1 MFRDEYKKAYDN
13 IPVEQINVEEL
24 IQRAEERKCIGKGML
39 YCIRPVV
46 VPVLSLCLIVM
57 LVMPVMATE
66 IPAVYGVIQKYA
78 PALADYVLPED
89 AKATSKDIILQME
102 AVNIEGNNAE
112 VLLSFK
118 DAEGSSKDLIK
129 GKVDLYDS
137 YRIQNYGETSVV
149 GGCSFLEYDPDQDK
163 AYFKIQITSDKD
175 FSRNK
180 IKFAVKQL
188 LTNCIKEERY
198 ISLDNLL
205 TDPKEKIPVY
215 ICGGGGIQ
223 DKSKIPFFID
233 SGESASWD
241 VWVMDVV
248 ELNENLLEEL
258 QITGIAYDEGV
269 LRVQQC
275 RGNFKEAD
283 RHIRL
288 YLKDKNGEERIPDSS
303 VSWQEEIQGERVMFS
318 ETWFLITQ
326 EELKQYELYGMFY
339 ISDGNVKGNWEVV
352 VDLGR

>member
-1 MFRDEYKKAYDN
+1 M
-13 IPVEQINVEEL
+13 
-24 IQRAEERKCIGKGML
+24 
-39 YCIRPVV
+39 
-46 VPVLSLCLIVM
+46 
-57 LVMPVMATE
+57 
-66 IPAVYGVIQKYA
+66 
-78 PALADYVLPED
+78 
-89 AKATSKDIILQME
+89 
-102 AVNIEGNNAE
+102 
-112 VLLSFK
+112 
-118 DAEGSSKDLIK
+118 
-129 GKVDLYDS
+129 
-137 YRIQNYGETSVV
+137 
-149 GGCSFLEYDPDQDK
+149 EYDPIQDK

-198 ISLDNLL
+198 ISLDNLI
-205 TDPKEKIPVY
+205 TDPKEKMPVY

-223 DKSKIPFFID
+223 DKNKIPFLTD
-233 SGESASWD
+233 SDEAAGWE
-241 VWVMDVV
+241 VRVMDIV
-248 ELNENLLEEL
+248 ELNEQLLEEL
-258 QITGIAYDEGV
+258 QITGLAYDEGV

-303 VSWQEEIQGERVMFS
+303 VSWQEEIQGERVLFDES
-318 ETWFLITQ
+318 WFVITQ

>member
-1 MFRDEYKKAYDN
+1 MFRDEYKKAYDSMR
-13 IPVEQINVEEL
+13 VKQINVEEL
-24 IQRAEERKCIGKGML
+24 IRRAEERNRISKRMC
-39 YCIRPVV
+39 YCLRPVV

-66 IPAVYGVIQKYA
+66 IPAVYRVIQKYI
-78 PALADYVLPED
+78 PALTDYVLPED
-89 AKATSKDIILQME
+89 AKATSKDITLQME

-118 DAEGSSKDLIK
+118 DAEGSTKDLIK

-137 YRIQNYGETSVV
+137 YRIQNYGESSAIA
-149 GGCSFLEYDPDQDK
+149 GCSFLEYDSVQDK
-163 AYFKIQITSDKD
+163 AYFKIQITSDRD

-180 IKFAVKQL
+180 IRFTVKQL

-198 ISLDNLL
+198 ISLDNLI
-205 TDPKEKIPVY
+205 TDPKEKMPVY

-223 DKSKIPFFID
+223 DKSMIPFFTGND
-233 SGESASWD
+233 EADGWE
-241 VWVMDVV
+241 VRVMDVV
-248 ELNENLLEEL
+248 ELNEQLLEEL
-258 QITGIAYDEGV
+258 QITGVSYDEGV

-288 YLKDKNGEERIPDSS
+288 YLKNKNGEERIPDSS
-303 VSWQEEIQGERVMFS
+303 VSWQEEIQGERVLFD
-318 ETWFLITQ
+318 ENWFVITQ
-326 EELKQYELYGMFY
+326 EELEEYELYGMFY